1 MKVAIITDQHFGAR
15 KSSKIL
21 HDYYGKFYKNI
32 FFPYLKDNN
41 ITTVV
46 DMGDTF
52 DNRRTIDLW
61 AIDWART
68 NYFDV
73 LHEMGIKVHT
83 VVGNHTA
90 YYKDTNEI
98 NTIDLLLK
106 QYDNI
111 TTYAEV
117 EEIKLGDLNVLLV
130 PWINSENEETTF
142 DTIRNSQSKVAMGH
156 LELNGFRAHRGHVM
170 EDGMD
175 IDAFE
180 KFDKVYSGHYHT
192 RSDNGK
198 IYYLGNPYEMFW
210 NDVND
215 PRGFHVFDTETKEH
229 TPVDNPYSIFYNVY
243 YEDTPHQ
250 LFDAS
255 EYKDKIVKVIV
266 RKKTEQK
273 KFEKFLDKLYSV
285 GVHELKIVENFVI
298 QDNEEFEVEETENT
312 ISILN
317 RYIDESDMDCD
328 KSVVK
333 GILQKIYSEACEV
346 E

>member
-32 FFPYLKDNN
+32 FFPYLKENN
-41 ITTVV
+41 IKTVV

-68 NYFDV
+68 NYYDV

-98 NTIDLLLK
+98 NTIDLLLR
-106 QYDNI
+106 QYDNVK
-111 TTYAEV
+111 TYAEV
-117 EEIKLGDLNVLLV
+117 EEIKLGNLNVLLI
-130 PWINSENEETTF
+130 PWINSENEESSF
-142 DTIRNSQSKVAMGH
+142 DLIKNSKSKVAMGH

-215 PRGFHVFDTETKEH
+215 PRGFHIFDTETTEH

>member
-1 MKVAIITDQHFGAR
+1 MKVAIITDTHYGAR
-15 KSSKIL
+15 KGSKHL
-21 HDYYGKFYKNI
+21 HDYFELFYKNV
-32 FFPYLKDNN
+32 FFPSLEEHKID
-41 ITTVV
+41 TVV
-46 DMGDTF
+46 HMGDIF
-52 DNRRTIDLW
+52 DSRKAIDLQSLEW
-61 AIDWART
+61 AKRVVFEPLKK
-68 NYFDV
+68 Y
-73 LHEMGIKVHT
+73 KVHLAI
-83 VVGNHTA
+83 GNHDC
-90 YYKDTNEI
+90 YYKNTN
-98 NTIDLLLK
+98 NVNSPQLLLK
-106 QYDNI
+106 SYPNI
-111 TTYAEV
+111 STYSEPV
-117 EEIKLGDLNVLLV
+117 EIKLDKLKVLFL
-130 PWINSENEETTF
+130 PWINSENFNETKELIESTKAK
-142 DTIRNSQSKVAMGH
+142 IAMGH
-156 LELNGFRAHRGHVM
+156 LELNGFRATRGHLM
-170 EDGMD
+170 ETGMD
-175 IDAFE
+175 IDIFNKFE
-180 KFDKVYSGHYHT
+180 KVFSGHFHT
-192 RSDNGK
+192 RSNDGK

-215 PRGFHVFDTETKEH
+215 PRGFHIFDTETTEH
-229 TPVDNPYSIFYNVY
+229 TPVDNPYRMFYNVY

-298 QDNEEFEVEETENT
+298 QNNEEFEVEETENT

>member
-1 MKVAIITDQHFGAR
+1 MKIAIITDQHFGAR

-21 HDYYGKFYKNI
+21 HDYYGKFYKDV
-32 FFPYLKDNN
+32 FFPYLKEHKID
-41 ITTVV
+41 TVI

-61 AIDWART
+61 AMDWARN
-68 NYFDV
+68 NYFDILRDMGV
-73 LHEMGIKVHT
+73 TLHSI
-83 VVGNHTA
+83 VGNHTA
-90 YYKDTNEI
+90 YYKDTNQI
-98 NTIDLLLK
+98 NTIDLLLR

-111 TTYAEV
+111 TVYSEAQ
-117 EEIKLGDLNVLLV
+117 EIKIDNLNILLL
-130 PWINSENEETTF
+130 PWINSENEAKTL
-142 DTIRNSQSKVAMGH
+142 DIIKKSKCKIAMGH
-156 LELNGFRAHRGHVM
+156 LELNGFVATRGHMM

-175 IDAFE
+175 VDVYD

-215 PRGFHVFDTETKEH
+215 TRGFHIFDTETTEH
-229 TPVDNPYSIFYNVY
+229 VPVNNPHRIFYNVY
-243 YEDTPHQ
+243 YEDTPYQ

-273 KFEKFLDKLYSV
+273 KFEKFLDKLYTV
-285 GVHELKIVENFVI
+285 GVHELKIVENFAI
-298 QDNEEFEVEETENT
+298 QENNEFEVEETENT

-317 RYIDESDMDCD
+317 RYIDESEMDCD
-328 KSVVK
+328 KSIVK

>member
-1 MKVAIITDQHFGAR
+1 MKIAIITDQHFGAR

-21 HDYYGKFYKNI
+21 HDYYGKFYTDV
-32 FFPYLKDNN
+32 FFPYLKEHN
-41 ITTVV
+41 IDTVI

-61 AIDWART
+61 AMDWARN
-68 NYFDV
+68 NYFDILRDMGV
-73 LHEMGIKVHT
+73 TLHSI
-83 VVGNHTA
+83 VGNHTA

-111 TTYAEV
+111 TVYSEAQ
-117 EEIKLGDLNVLLV
+117 EIKIDNLNILLL
-130 PWINSENEETTF
+130 PWINSENEVKTL
-142 DTIRNSQSKVAMGH
+142 DIIKKSKCKIVMGH
-156 LELNGFRAHRGHVM
+156 LELNGFVATRGHMM

-175 IDAFE
+175 VDVYD
-180 KFDKVYSGHYHT
+180 KFNKVYSGHYHT

-215 PRGFHVFDTETKEH
+215 TRGFHIFDTETTEH
-229 TPVDNPYSIFYNVY
+229 TPVDNPYRMFYNVY

-273 KFEKFLDKLYSV
+273 KFEKFLDKLYSI
-285 GVHELKIVENFVI
+285 GVHELKIVENFAI
-298 QDNEEFEVEETENT
+298 QESEEFEVEETENT

>member
-1 MKVAIITDQHFGAR
+1 MKIAIITDQHFGAR

-21 HDYYGKFYKNI
+21 HDYYGKFYKDV
-32 FFPYLKDNN
+32 FFPYLKEHKID
-41 ITTVV
+41 TVI

-52 DNRRTIDLW
+52 DNRRNIDLW
-61 AIDWART
+61 AMDWARN
-68 NYFDV
+68 NYFDILRDMGV
-73 LHEMGIKVHT
+73 TLHSI
-83 VVGNHTA
+83 VGNHTA
-90 YYKDTNEI
+90 YYKDTNQI
-98 NTIDLLLK
+98 NTIDLLLR

-111 TTYAEV
+111 TVYSEAQ
-117 EEIKLGDLNVLLV
+117 EIKIDNLNILLL
-130 PWINSENEETTF
+130 PWINSENEEKTLN
-142 DTIRNSQSKVAMGH
+142 IIKKSKCKIAMGH
-156 LELNGFRAHRGHVM
+156 LELNGFVATRGHMM

-175 IDAFE
+175 IDVYD

-215 PRGFHVFDTETKEH
+215 TRGFHIFDTETTEH
-229 TPVDNPYSIFYNVY
+229 VPVNNPYRIFHNIY
-243 YEDTPHQ
+243 YEDTPYQ

-273 KFEKFLDKLYSV
+273 KFEQFLDKLYTV
-285 GVHELKIVENFVI
+285 GVHELKIVENFAI
-298 QDNEEFEVEETENT
+298 QESEEFEVEETENT

-317 RYIDESDMDCD
+317 RYIDESEMDCD
-328 KSVVK
+328 KSIVK

>member
-215 PRGFHVFDTETKEH
+215 PRGFHIFDTETTEH
-229 TPVDNPYSIFYNVY
+229 TPVNNPYSIFYNIY

-273 KFEKFLDKLYSV
+273 RFEKFLDKLYSV

>member
-73 LHEMGIKVHT
+73 LHEMGIRVHT

-215 PRGFHVFDTETKEH
+215 PRGFHIFDTETTEH

-298 QDNEEFEVEETENT
+298 QDNDEFEVEETENT

>member
-1 MKVAIITDQHFGAR
+1 MKIVIITDQHFGAR

-21 HDYYGKFYKNI
+21 HDYYGKFYRDV
-32 FFPYLKDNN
+32 FFPYLKEHKID
-41 ITTVV
+41 TVI

-52 DNRRTIDLW
+52 DNRRNIDLW
-61 AIDWART
+61 AMDWARN
-68 NYFDV
+68 NYFDILRDMNV
-73 LHEMGIKVHT
+73 TLHSI
-83 VVGNHTA
+83 VGNHTA
-90 YYKDTNEI
+90 YYKDTNQI
-98 NTIDLLLK
+98 NTIDLLLR

-111 TTYAEV
+111 TVYSEAQ
-117 EEIKLGDLNVLLV
+117 EIKIDNLNILLL
-130 PWINSENEETTF
+130 PWINSENE
-142 DTIRNSQSKVAMGH
+142 SKTLDVIKKSKSKIAMGH
-156 LELNGFRAHRGHVM
+156 LELNGFVATRGHMM

-175 IDAFE
+175 IDVYD

-215 PRGFHVFDTETKEH
+215 TRGFHIFDTETTEH
-229 TPVDNPYSIFYNVY
+229 SPVNNPYKIFYNVY
-243 YEDTPHQ
+243 YEDTPYQ

-273 KFEKFLDKLYSV
+273 KFEKFLDKLYAV
-285 GVHELKIVENFVI
+285 GVHELKIVENFAI
-298 QDNEEFEVEETENT
+298 QESEDFEVEETENT

-317 RYIDESDMDCD
+317 RYIDESEMDCD

>member
-1 MKVAIITDQHFGAR
+1 MKIAIITDQHFGAR

-21 HDYYGKFYKNI
+21 HDYYGKFYKDV
-32 FFPYLKDNN
+32 FFPYLKEHKID
-41 ITTVV
+41 TVI

-52 DNRRTIDLW
+52 DNRRNIDLW
-61 AIDWART
+61 AMDWARN
-68 NYFDV
+68 NYFDILRDMGV
-73 LHEMGIKVHT
+73 TLHSI
-83 VVGNHTA
+83 VGNHTA
-90 YYKDTNEI
+90 YYKDTNQI
-98 NTIDLLLK
+98 NTIDLLLR

-111 TTYAEV
+111 TVYSEAQ
-117 EEIKLGDLNVLLV
+117 EIKIDNLNILLL
-130 PWINSENEETTF
+130 PWINSENEVKTL
-142 DTIRNSQSKVAMGH
+142 DIIKKSKSKIAMGH
-156 LELNGFRAHRGHVM
+156 LELNGFVATRGHMM

-175 IDAFE
+175 VDVYD

-215 PRGFHVFDTETKEH
+215 TRGFHIFDTETTEH
-229 TPVDNPYSIFYNVY
+229 VPVNNPHRIFYNVY
-243 YEDTPHQ
+243 YEDTPYQ

-273 KFEKFLDKLYSV
+273 KFEKFLDKLYAV
-285 GVHELKIVENFVI
+285 GVHELKIVENFAI
-298 QDNEEFEVEETENT
+298 QESEDFEVEETENT

-317 RYIDESDMDCD
+317 RYIDESEMDCD
-328 KSVVK
+328 KSIVK

>member
-1 MKVAIITDQHFGAR
+1 MKIAIITDQHFGAR

-21 HDYYGKFYKNI
+21 HDYYGKFYKDV
-32 FFPYLKDNN
+32 FFPYLKEHKID
-41 ITTVV
+41 TVI

-52 DNRRTIDLW
+52 DNRRNIDLW
-61 AIDWART
+61 AMDWARN
-68 NYFDV
+68 NYFDILRDMGV
-73 LHEMGIKVHT
+73 TLHSI
-83 VVGNHTA
+83 VGNHTA
-90 YYKDTNEI
+90 YYKDTNQI
-98 NTIDLLLK
+98 NTIDLLLR

-111 TTYAEV
+111 TVYSEAK
-117 EEIKLGDLNVLLV
+117 EIKIDNLDILLL
-130 PWINSENEETTF
+130 PWINSENERKTL
-142 DTIRNSQSKVAMGH
+142 DIIKKSKSKIAMGH
-156 LELNGFRAHRGHVM
+156 LELNGFVATRGHMM

-175 IDAFE
+175 IDVYD

-215 PRGFHVFDTETKEH
+215 TRGFHIFDTETLEH
-229 TPVDNPYSIFYNVY
+229 TPVNNPYRIFYNVY
-243 YEDTPHQ
+243 YEDTPYQ

-273 KFEKFLDKLYSV
+273 KFEKFLDKLYAV
-285 GVHELKIVENFVI
+285 GVHELKIVENFAI
-298 QDNEEFEVEETENT
+298 QENEEFDVEETENT

-317 RYIDESDMDCD
+317 RYIDESEMDCD
-328 KSVVK
+328 KSIVK

>member
-21 HDYYGKFYKNI
+21 HDYYGKFYHDV
-32 FFPYLKDNN
+32 FFPYLKEHKID
-41 ITTVV
+41 TVI

-61 AIDWART
+61 AMDWARN
-68 NYFDV
+68 NYFDILRDMGV
-73 LHEMGIKVHT
+73 TLHSI
-83 VVGNHTA
+83 VGNHTA
-90 YYKDTNEI
+90 YYKDTNQI

-111 TTYAEV
+111 TVYSEAQ
-117 EEIKLGDLNVLLV
+117 EIKIDNLNILLL
-130 PWINSENEETTF
+130 PWINSENEEKTL
-142 DTIRNSQSKVAMGH
+142 DIIKKSKCKIAMGH
-156 LELNGFRAHRGHVM
+156 LELNGFVATRGHMM

-175 IDAFE
+175 VDVYD

-215 PRGFHVFDTETKEH
+215 ARGFHIFDTETTEH
-229 TPVDNPYSIFYNVY
+229 TPVDNPYRMFYNVY

-255 EYKDKIVKVIV
+255 EYKDKIVKIIV

-273 KFEKFLDKLYSV
+273 KFEKFLDKLYSI
-285 GVHELKIVENFVI
+285 GVHELKIVENFAI
-298 QDNEEFEVEETENT
+298 QESEEFEVEETENT

>member
-21 HDYYGKFYKNI
+21 HDYYGKFYHDV
-32 FFPYLKDNN
+32 FFPYLKEHKID
-41 ITTVV
+41 TVI

-61 AIDWART
+61 AMDWARN
-68 NYFDV
+68 NYFDILRDMGV
-73 LHEMGIKVHT
+73 TLHSI
-83 VVGNHTA
+83 VGNHTA
-90 YYKDTNEI
+90 YYKDTNQI

-111 TTYAEV
+111 TVYSEAQ
-117 EEIKLGDLNVLLV
+117 EIKIDNLNILLL
-130 PWINSENEETTF
+130 PWINSENEEKTL
-142 DTIRNSQSKVAMGH
+142 DIIKKSKCKIAMGH
-156 LELNGFRAHRGHVM
+156 LELNGFVATRGHMM

-175 IDAFE
+175 VDVYD

-215 PRGFHVFDTETKEH
+215 ARGFHIFDTETTEH
-229 TPVDNPYSIFYNVY
+229 TPVDNPYRMFYNVY

-273 KFEKFLDKLYSV
+273 KFEKFLDKLYSI
-285 GVHELKIVENFVI
+285 GVHELKIVENFAI
-298 QDNEEFEVEETENT
+298 QESEEFEVEETENT

>member
-1 MKVAIITDQHFGAR
+1 MKIAIITDQHFGAR

-21 HDYYGKFYKNI
+21 HDYYGKFYKDV
-32 FFPYLKDNN
+32 FFPYLKEHKID
-41 ITTVV
+41 TVI

-52 DNRRTIDLW
+52 DNRRNIDLW
-61 AIDWART
+61 AMDWARN
-68 NYFDV
+68 NYFDILRDMGV
-73 LHEMGIKVHT
+73 TLHSI
-83 VVGNHTA
+83 VGNHTA
-90 YYKDTNEI
+90 YYKDTNQI

-106 QYDNI
+106 QYNNI
-111 TTYAEV
+111 TVYSEAQ
-117 EEIKLGDLNVLLV
+117 EIKIDNLNILLL
-130 PWINSENEETTF
+130 PWINSENEAKTL
-142 DTIRNSQSKVAMGH
+142 DVIKRSKSKIAMGH
-156 LELNGFRAHRGHVM
+156 LELNGFVATRGHMM

-175 IDAFE
+175 IDVYD

-215 PRGFHVFDTETKEH
+215 TRGFHIFDTETTEH
-229 TPVDNPYSIFYNVY
+229 TPVNNPYKLFYNVY

-250 LFDAS
+250 LLDAS
-255 EYKDKIVKVIV
+255 EYKNKIVKVIV

-285 GVHELKIVENFVI
+285 GVHELKIVENFAI
-298 QDNEEFEVEETENT
+298 QENEEFEVEETENT

-333 GILQKIYSEACEV
+333 GILQKIYSEACGV

>member
-1 MKVAIITDQHFGAR
+1 MKIAIITDQHFGAR

-21 HDYYGKFYKNI
+21 HDYYGKFYKDV
-32 FFPYLKDNN
+32 FFPYLKEHKID
-41 ITTVV
+41 TVI

-61 AIDWART
+61 AMDWARN
-68 NYFDV
+68 NYFDILRDMGV
-73 LHEMGIKVHT
+73 TLHSI
-83 VVGNHTA
+83 VGNHTA
-90 YYKDTNEI
+90 YYKDTNQI
-98 NTIDLLLK
+98 NTIDLLLR

-111 TTYAEV
+111 TVYSEAQ
-117 EEIKLGDLNVLLV
+117 EIKIDNLNILLL
-130 PWINSENEETTF
+130 PWINSENEVKTL
-142 DTIRNSQSKVAMGH
+142 DIIKKSKSKIAMGH
-156 LELNGFRAHRGHVM
+156 LELNGFVATRGHMM

-175 IDAFE
+175 IDVYD

-215 PRGFHVFDTETKEH
+215 TRGFHIFDTETTEH
-229 TPVDNPYSIFYNVY
+229 VPVNNPHKIFYNVY
-243 YEDTPHQ
+243 YEDTPYQ

-273 KFEKFLDKLYSV
+273 KFEKFLDKLYAV
-285 GVHELKIVENFVI
+285 GVHELKIVENFAI
-298 QDNEEFEVEETENT
+298 QESEEFEVEETENT

-317 RYIDESDMDCD
+317 RYIDESEMDCD
-328 KSVVK
+328 KSIVK

>member
-1 MKVAIITDQHFGAR
+1 MKIAIITDQHFGAR

-21 HDYYGKFYKNI
+21 HDYYGKFYTDV
-32 FFPYLKDNN
+32 FFPYLKEHN
-41 ITTVV
+41 IDTVI

-61 AIDWART
+61 AMDWARN
-68 NYFDV
+68 NYFDILRDMGV
-73 LHEMGIKVHT
+73 TLHSI
-83 VVGNHTA
+83 VGNHTA

-111 TTYAEV
+111 TVYSEAQ
-117 EEIKLGDLNVLLV
+117 EIKIDNLNILLL
-130 PWINSENEETTF
+130 PWINSENEEKTL
-142 DTIRNSQSKVAMGH
+142 DIIKKSKCKIAMGH
-156 LELNGFRAHRGHVM
+156 LELNGFVATRGHMM

-175 IDAFE
+175 VDVYD
-180 KFDKVYSGHYHT
+180 KFNKVYSGHYHT

-215 PRGFHVFDTETKEH
+215 TRGFHIFDTETTEH
-229 TPVDNPYSIFYNVY
+229 TPVDNPYRMFYNVY

-285 GVHELKIVENFVI
+285 GVHELKIVENFAI
-298 QDNEEFEVEETENT
+298 QESEEFEVEETENT

>member
-1 MKVAIITDQHFGAR
+1 MKIAIITDQHFGAR

-21 HDYYGKFYKNI
+21 HDYYGKFYKDV
-32 FFPYLKDNN
+32 FFPYLKEHKID
-41 ITTVV
+41 TVI

-61 AIDWART
+61 AMDWARN
-68 NYFDV
+68 NYFDILRDMGV
-73 LHEMGIKVHT
+73 TLHSI
-83 VVGNHTA
+83 VGNHTA
-90 YYKDTNEI
+90 YYKDTNQI
-98 NTIDLLLK
+98 NTIDLLLR

-111 TTYAEV
+111 TVYSEAQ
-117 EEIKLGDLNVLLV
+117 EIKIDNLNILLL
-130 PWINSENEETTF
+130 PWINSENEEKTL
-142 DTIRNSQSKVAMGH
+142 DIIKKSKSKIAMGH
-156 LELNGFRAHRGHVM
+156 LELNGFVATRGHMM

-175 IDAFE
+175 IDVYD

-215 PRGFHVFDTETKEH
+215 TRGFHIFDTETTEH
-229 TPVDNPYSIFYNVY
+229 SPVNNPYKIFYNVY
-243 YEDTPHQ
+243 YEDTPYQ

-285 GVHELKIVENFVI
+285 GVHELKIVENFAI
-298 QDNEEFEVEETENT
+298 QENEEFEVEETENT

-328 KSVVK
+328 KSIVK

>member
-32 FFPYLKDNN
+32 FFPYLKENN
-41 ITTVV
+41 IKTVV

-68 NYFDV
+68 NYYDV

-98 NTIDLLLK
+98 NTIDLLLR
-106 QYDNI
+106 QYDNVK
-111 TTYAEV
+111 TYAEV
-117 EEIKLGDLNVLLV
+117 EEIKLGNLNVLLI
-130 PWINSENEETTF
+130 PWINSENEENSF
-142 DTIRNSQSKVAMGH
+142 DLIKNSKSKVAMGH

-215 PRGFHVFDTETKEH
+215 PRGFHIFDTETTEH